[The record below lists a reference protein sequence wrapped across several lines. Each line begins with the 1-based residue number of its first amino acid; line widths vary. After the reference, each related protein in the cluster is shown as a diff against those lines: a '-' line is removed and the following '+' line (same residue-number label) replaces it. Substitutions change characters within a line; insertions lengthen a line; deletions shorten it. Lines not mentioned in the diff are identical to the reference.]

1 MAATERIN
9 LQEEDVES
17 HLLYDCVEDQLEH
30 STSPESCV
38 ERLALQFI
46 QSESQH
52 VRERQLEIQYL
63 SALGI
68 NILDSTLQPNARRLE
83 ILPTLERVAQVR
95 WNHLYDVHHH
105 KKLTAA
111 ITRELK
117 EQYTRYKRSKN

>member
-1 MAATERIN
+1 
-9 LQEEDVES
+9 VE
-17 HLLYDCVEDQLEH
+17 
-30 STSPESCV
+30 T
-38 ERLALQFI
+38 LALQFV
-46 QSESQH
+46 QSETQH
-52 VRERQLEIQYL
+52 VQEWLLEIQYL

-68 NILDSTLQPNARRLE
+68 NILDSTLQADTHRME
-83 ILPTLERVAQVR
+83 VLPTLERVAQVR